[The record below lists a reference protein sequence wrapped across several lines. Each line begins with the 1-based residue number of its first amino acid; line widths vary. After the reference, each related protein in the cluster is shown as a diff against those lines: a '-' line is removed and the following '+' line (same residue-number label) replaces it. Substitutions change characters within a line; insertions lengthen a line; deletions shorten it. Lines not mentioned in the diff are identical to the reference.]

1 MRDLIDSVSRFL
13 DRLCRALLWIAGA
26 GLFMMT
32 MVVAW
37 QVWGRFVL
45 NDSPTWTE
53 PTALIL
59 MLWFIFLAAA
69 VGVRQRFHLSL
80 DLIRQLLPARVS
92 AVMDVLSFAVVG
104 MFGAAMVWYTRVLIA
119 QTWGVQIP
127 GLGLPAGSAYLA
139 ISVSGV
145 LIVVFSIEHLIKLF
159 FSARDAKPESL
170 MSEDLVA
177 LADQAAAKARLSREG
192 KSPSELSP

>member
-1 MRDLIDSVSRFL
+1 
-13 DRLCRALLWIAGA
+13 
-26 GLFMMT
+26 MMT

-92 AVMDVLSFAVVG
+92 TVMDVLSFAVVG
-104 MFGAAMVWYTRVLIA
+104 MFGGAMVWYTRVLIA

-145 LIVVFSIEHLIKLF
+145 LIVVFSVEHLVKLF
-159 FSARDAKPESL
+159 FSARDEKRESL
-170 MSEDLVA
+170 MSDDLVA